1 MLVLD
6 THVWL
11 WLINGDYRLENS
23 GFLPEINKAART
35 KSIKIP
41 AISVWEVSMLASKNR
56 ITLEGDTMEWINKAL
71 SAPGISLC
79 PLTPEIAYESAHL
92 PGNFHGDPADRMIVA
107 SARKLNAALVT
118 FDQKILEYSNNGYVQ
133 VLKRVDEDS

>member
-1 MLVLD
+1 MLILD
-6 THVWL
+6 THVWI
-11 WLINGDYRLENS
+11 WLINGDSRLEHS
-23 GFLPEINKAART
+23 GLLPEINKAART

-56 ITLEGDTMEWINKAL
+56 IILEGDTMEWINKAL

-92 PGNFHGDPADRMIVA
+92 PGDFHGDPADRMIVA
-107 SARKLNAALVT
+107 SARKLNATLVT
-118 FDQKILEYSNNGYVQ
+118 FDQKILEYSNNGYVH
-133 VLKRVDEDS
+133 VLKCVDEDS

>member
-1 MLVLD
+1 MLILD

-11 WLINGDYRLENS
+11 WLINGNTRLENS
-23 GFLPEINKAART
+23 GLLPEINKAAET

-41 AISVWEVSMLASKNR
+41 AISVWEVSMLASKDR

-133 VLKRVDEDS
+133 VLKRGDEDP

>member
-11 WLINGDYRLENS
+11 WLINGDSRLEDS

-56 ITLEGDTMEWINKAL
+56 ITLEGDTMEWINRAL

-92 PGNFHGDPADRMIVA
+92 PGNFHGDPSYRMIVA
-107 SARKLNAALVT
+107 SARKLNATLVT
-118 FDQKILEYSNNGYVQ
+118 FDQKILEYSNTGHVQ
-133 VLKRVDEDS
+133 VLKREDEDS